1 MKKQTK
7 IMLAAACGLLVTT
20 GASAAGLQEK
30 ISGLLRG
37 DISITVNG
45 AQTGLHPV
53 YIDGKA
59 YIPVRDAAGPLGYDI
74 SWNEKEL
81 RLMSGSGSSQAD
93 YLMTSG
99 VVAGVTKLA
108 DGAVRLELLGTGTNP
123 WIMLTADAKT
133 AVTGADG
140 KTIAAAELKAGIHVI
155 AEYGPVVA
163 LSYPGQSHAA
173 SIRVTAERLV
183 KEQAI
188 YSIEKMDGGY
198 RLYFSELKDGIEQ
211 PVLALQSGKETRLV
225 TKEGAAADWTQLK
238 PGTPVR
244 AYYGPELTKGE
255 VDAVAAADTIV
266 VLEDQPTAAEIAEYR
281 EIAWKLVPA
290 EQLPH
295 LLTKKEEAQVS
306 VIEPDSAGLLPS
318 GDAEKKRVEEIKAA
332 GGKLIAVNY
341 STDQDALLG
350 PLTVVFDP
358 ETKKLL
364 GFFIRM

>member
-1 MKKQTK
+1 MKKQKWILIAT
-7 IMLAAACGLLVTT
+7 AAGLLATT
-20 GASAAGLQEK
+20 GASAAGLIEK
-30 ISGLLRG
+30 VSGQLRG

-45 AQTGLHPV
+45 GQTQLHPV

-59 YIPVRDAAGPLGYDI
+59 YIPVRDAADALGYGI
-74 SWNEKEL
+74 SWNQKQLDLTTREVPAAET
-81 RLMSGSGSSQAD
+81 D
-93 YLMTSG
+93 YIMTSG
-99 VVAGVTKLA
+99 VVANATPTAG
-108 DGAVRLELLGTGTNP
+108 GVRLEVLGTGPNS
-123 WIMLTADAKT
+123 WIILTADAKT
-133 AVTGADG
+133 TVKGADG
-140 KTIAAAELKAGIHVI
+140 NAIAAGDLKAGMHII
-155 AEYGPVVA
+155 AEYGPMIA
-163 LSYPGQSHAA
+163 KSYPGQSHAA
-173 SIRVTAERLV
+173 SISVTAERLV
-183 KEQAI
+183 KEQAV
-188 YSIEKMDGGY
+188 YSVEKTDGGW
-198 RLYFSELKDGIEQ
+198 RLYFAELKDGVEQ

-225 TKEGAAADWTQLK
+225 TKEGQAADWTQIK

-244 AYYGPELTKGE
+244 AYYGPVLTEGD
-255 VDAVAAADTIV
+255 VSAADTIV

-318 GDAEKKRVEEIKAA
+318 GDAEKKRVAEIKAA